1 MGLLTALLASEVSLF
16 DMNSWWWA
24 ICKGM
29 YWVINCIEEAYGY
42 LVGLKTISNNAGS
55 DAPQEVSDILF
66 LNITNSAV
74 QQAFLY
80 FFIAAAG
87 ILLIFLAI
95 GMIKASFQ
103 DNDQLASRGK
113 MVEKSFQA
121 FFIMLLLPVI
131 MYVGVVACGAF
142 IRLIS
147 SIMQTTL
154 HTEGASIAENIHQTC
169 LPVGIENASEIHWNC
184 TYDTLKS
191 AQIFN
196 EKGDFVN
203 TVNNEYQYVLAML
216 ASGIL
221 IYVLIAICTSLV
233 ERLIEVVFFY
243 LIGPFVLARTPLDDG
258 GSFKL
263 WKDIIIAKMLSAAG
277 VIISMY
283 LYFILMQNINSWFVP
298 AAGDNDATIMAKG
311 MVRILFCIGGAFASK
326 KGALSIAQVISSN
339 TGISEG
345 MSQGQSLHM
354 LSSGLNLG
362 MSAIR
367 GGMMGFAMA
376 GKAGGGGTTAAL
388 RGATSGN
395 GKFSAPP
402 NTSDKLGAA
411 NLQASGAS
419 SARTLAA
426 AGAGAIAQGG
436 VGAGSAS
443 TFAAAGGGA
452 GAVAQGGAIAAGGG
466 AGAIAHGGGTGG
478 GAASM
483 IDNAGNASGANY
495 AGGESSAANADSG
508 DGGQANAESAW
519 TKGVLDNPNAPGN
532 LGKLNQARAAGGGL
546 TSAFLYGGGLI
557 GGAISAGAYLTR
569 KAVGLAT
576 KPIKWGAKK
585 IGGAINKSR
594 PVQAAKGR
602 AVELK
607 EKGKAGIEN
616 MKQQRTAKK
625 ADKLNSSLDKL
636 IDKVN
641 AREMKIDKRYG
652 GLGSES
658 VNKIKQAQLSSQV
671 RSIDKRVKK
680 LTSAGVANTNVL
692 DRANKMLGSGYKNS
706 EKPTSTPKTTGK

>member
-1 MGLLTALLASEVSLF
+1 MGLSTALLASEVSLF

-169 LPVGIENASEIHWNC
+169 LPVGTKNASEINWNC

-233 ERLIEVVFFY
+233 ERLVEVVFFY

-298 AAGDNDATIMAKG
+298 AAGDESGTIMAKG
-311 MVRILFCIGGAFASK
+311 MVKILFCIGGAFAAK

-411 NLQASGAS
+411 NSQASGVS

-426 AGAGAIAQGG
+426 AGGGAGAVVQGGGAIAAGG
-436 VGAGSAS
+436 ASSAS

-452 GAVAQGGAIAAGGG
+452 GAGAVAQGGGAIAAGGG
-466 AGAIAHGGGTGG
+466 A
-478 GAASM
+478 AASM
-483 IDNAGNASGANY
+483 VDNAGSANGANY
-495 AGGESSAANADSG
+495 AGGESSAANAEG
-508 DGGQANAESAW
+508 NGGQANAENAW

-532 LGKLNQARAAGGGL
+532 LGKLNQARAAGGGVG
-546 TSAFLYGGGLI
+546 SAFLYGGGLI
-557 GGAISAGAYLTR
+557 GGAISAGAYLGR
-569 KAVGLAT
+569 KAVGLAM
-576 KPIKWGAKK
+576 KPVKWGAKK

-602 AVELK
+602 AVALK

-616 MKQQRTAKK
+616 MKQTSTAKK

-636 IDKVN
+636 MDKVN
-641 AREMKIDKRYG
+641 AREMKIDKKYG

-671 RSIDKRVKK
+671 KSMDKKIKK

-692 DRANKMLGSGYKNS
+692 DRANKMLGSSYKNN
-706 EKPTSTPKTTGK
+706 EPKTASTPKPTGK